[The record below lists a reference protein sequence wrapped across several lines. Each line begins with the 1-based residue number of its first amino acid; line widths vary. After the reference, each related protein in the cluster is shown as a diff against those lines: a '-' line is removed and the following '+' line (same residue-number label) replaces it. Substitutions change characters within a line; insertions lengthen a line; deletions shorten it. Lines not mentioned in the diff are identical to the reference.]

1 MAILNSIIM
10 IIYHLLSAVIALL
23 LLRSIWK
30 TKDIQE
36 AILYCV
42 ILIPFVLR
50 VVHIK

>member
-1 MAILNSIIM
+1 MTTINLTIM
-10 IIYHLLSAVIALL
+10 IIYHVISAVIALL

-30 TKDIQE
+30 TKDVQE
-36 AILYCV
+36 AILYCI